1 MSRRRAASVCAALL
15 VAGGLLAAC
24 GDPDEE
30 PRHDA
35 GANKGRSIEA
45 GDRYVALGDSY
56 TAAYLTGETDPESGA
71 CLRSL
76 TNYPRLVAERLDL
89 ELVDAS
95 CGGATSRDVL
105 SPQEKE
111 GGTAIPAQIEAV
123 TSTTDL
129 VTISV
134 GANDIDLYG
143 IVIGTCV
150 SLAESDPD
158 GSPCTDLAEGT
169 EDKGERNLAA
179 VGDTLARI
187 VRTVAAKAPK
197 ARVVLVGYPQTF
209 PPERPCPDL
218 RIAKGDVD
226 FAYDAAR
233 EVTDTLR
240 SAADAMGIEYV
251 DVWSATAG
259 HDICAEEPW
268 IAGAEPDRGD
278 GFAYHPFPE
287 EQRTVADLLA
297 ATLG

>member
-1 MSRRRAASVCAALL
+1 M
-15 VAGGLLAAC
+15 AGGLLGAC

-35 GANKGRSIEA
+35 GANKGRSIAA

-76 TNYPRLVAERLDL
+76 SNYPRLVTERLGL

-111 GGTAIPAQIEAV
+111 GGTEVPAQIGAV
-123 TSTTDL
+123 TEDTDL

-158 GSPCTDLAEGT
+158 GSPCTDLAEGA

-179 VGDTLARI
+179 VGDALARI

-197 ARVVLVGYPQTF
+197 ARVIVVGYPQTF
-209 PPERPCPDL
+209 PPDEPCSDL
-218 RIAKGDVD
+218 PIAAGDVA

-233 EVTDTLR
+233 EVTETLR
-240 SAADAMGIEYV
+240 SAADTMGIEYV
-251 DVWSATAG
+251 DVWSATEG
-259 HDICAEEPW
+259 HDICAKDPW
-268 IAGAEPDRGD
+268 IAGAEPERGD

-287 EQRTVADLLA
+287 EQQTVADLLA
-297 ATLG
+297 DALG